1 METVVEQ
8 PPTGEGRQFSHY
20 RIGGTLGE
28 GGFGRVHL
36 AWDERLAREVAI
48 KFAVRDESGQRGLRY
63 EAQRLAAQAHRAFVA
78 VYALEEHAGQL
89 ALVMERIHGNTLAHA
104 LDRAGALPAERVLR
118 LGTAVAEALAVAHH
132 HGWAHGDLK
141 PSNVMLTEC
150 GDVRI
155 LDFGAAAAID
165 PEQTVTTVS
174 AQGVAGT
181 LAYLAPERL
190 LGARAGA
197 SGDIYA
203 LGLVLYEALKG
214 VRDFEV
220 DAAWGGLHRRLHGS
234 AAGRRLPRSMDA
246 ALADLIERMT
256 RRHAQDR
263 PRSMS
268 EVHRRLV
275 KAQEQQRERGRKRAD
290 HRAVLGLIVMFGLFV
305 MFVHDRDMRRTASLT
320 GAEHTAGISDPVAR
334 AEQLLG
340 EFDTSGAVAEAVAL
354 LEGRL
359 AADPHDAGAAALL
372 AIGYC
377 LRYAGDERDE
387 VWLKRARQAAEQAER
402 EEPQQAL
409 VQAAR
414 GWVEEYL
421 NNKAGAEGHYLRAR
435 RLDPDDR
442 HALLGLAR
450 LYSQSDRAALAQR
463 VLTDAMRRHPGD
475 RGFVDTQGTLLYQQG
490 DLAGAEQAF
499 RRSILLKPSGV
510 QAYVSLSGVL
520 LRANRIDDGL
530 HVLQQGLRHGSNGR
544 LYGNLGTLLYMR
556 GDYAEAATAFER
568 ALSDAK
574 GSPNDYLKWANLG
587 DTLRWLPGREAQA
600 HAAHLRALQMVD
612 TLLQRSPDSATLQ
625 SRSAVYAARLGQA
638 SLARQRIEAAL
649 GRGSNSA
656 DLQFRAALVAELG
669 GARETALTHLQDAIA
684 RGYPTHM
691 IASEPDLLAL
701 RRDRRYHRMLTGKPE

>member
-1 METVVEQ
+1 MDNVVEQ
-8 PPTGEGRQFSHY
+8 PSTGAGQQFSHY

-28 GGFGRVHL
+28 GGFGRVRL

-48 KFAVRDESGQRGLRY
+48 KFSIGDESGQRGLRY

-89 ALVMERIHGNTLAHA
+89 AMVMERIRGITLAQA
-104 LDRAGALPAERVLR
+104 LDRTGALPAERVLR
-118 LGTAVAEALAVAHH
+118 LGAAVAEALAVAHR

-165 PEQTVTTVS
+165 PEQTVSTVTAQS
-174 AQGVAGT
+174 AAGT

-203 LGLVLYEALKG
+203 LGLVLHEALKG
-214 VRDFEV
+214 SRDFEAS
-220 DAAWGGLHRRLHGS
+220 AAWGGLHRRLHGG
-234 AAGRRLPRSMDA
+234 AAGRRLPRGTDA
-246 ALADLIERMT
+246 ALTDLVERMT

-268 EVHRRLV
+268 DVHRALL
-275 KAQEQQRERGRKRAD
+275 KAQEQRHERSRKRAEQ
-290 HRAVLGLIVMFGLFV
+290 RGVLGLIVLFGLLAVFIQA
-305 MFVHDRDMRRTASLT
+305 RDVRLA
-320 GAEHTAGISDPVAR
+320 GAEAVAEAGAAIDPLVR
-334 AEQLLG
+334 AERLLAD
-340 EFDTSGAVAEAVAL
+340 FDQAGTVAEAVAL
-354 LEGRL
+354 LEQRL
-359 AADPHDAGAAALL
+359 ASDPHDAGAAALL

-377 LRYAGDERDE
+377 LSYAGDERDE
-387 VWLKRARQAAEQAER
+387 VWLSRARAAAQQAER
-402 EEPQQAL
+402 EEPQRAI

-421 NNKAGAEGHYLRAR
+421 NNKADAEAHYLRAR
-435 RLDPDDR
+435 MLDPGDR

-450 LYSQSDRAALAQR
+450 LYAQSGRASQAQQVLA
-463 VLTDAMRRHPGD
+463 DAMRRLPAD

-499 RRSILLKPSGV
+499 HRSILLKPNGV

-520 LRANRIDDGL
+520 LRANRLDEAL
-530 HVLQQGLRHGSNGR
+530 HVLQQGLRQGSNGR

-600 HAAHLRALQMVD
+600 RAAHQRALQMVD

-625 SRSAVYAARLGQA
+625 SRSALYAARLGQA
-638 SLARQRIEAAL
+638 SLARQRIDAAL
-649 GRGSNSA
+649 AGGNNNA

-669 GARETALTHLQDAIA
+669 GRREAALAHLQDAIA
-684 RGYPTHM
+684 RGYPPHM
-691 IASEPDLLAL
+691 IAGEPDLLAL
-701 RRDRRYHRMLTGKPE
+701 RRDRRYHRMLTGKTE

>member
-1 METVVEQ
+1 MDTVVEQ
-8 PPTGEGRQFSHY
+8 PSTGEGQQFSHY

-28 GGFGRVHL
+28 GGFGRVCL

-48 KFAVRDESGQRGLRY
+48 KFSIGDESGQRGLRY

-89 ALVMERIHGNTLAHA
+89 AMVMERIRGITLAQA
-104 LDRAGALPAERVLR
+104 LDRTGALPAERVLR
-118 LGTAVAEALAVAHH
+118 LGASVAEALAVAHR

-165 PEQTVTTVS
+165 PEQTVSTVTAQS
-174 AQGVAGT
+174 AAGT

-203 LGLVLYEALKG
+203 LGLVLHEALKG
-214 VRDFEV
+214 GRDFEAG
-220 DAAWGGLHRRLHGS
+220 AAWGGLHRRLHGG
-234 AAGRRLPRSMDA
+234 AAGRRLPRGTDA
-246 ALADLIERMT
+246 ALTDLVERMT

-268 EVHRRLV
+268 DVHRTLL
-275 KAQEQQRERGRKRAD
+275 KAQEQRHERRRKRAEQ
-290 HRAVLGLIVMFGLFV
+290 RAVLGLIVLFGLLAVFIQA
-305 MFVHDRDMRRTASLT
+305 RDARQAGSETVAEV
-320 GAEHTAGISDPVAR
+320 GAAIDPVVR
-334 AEQLLG
+334 AERLLAD
-340 EFDTSGAVAEAVAL
+340 FDQAGTVAEAVAL
-354 LEGRL
+354 LEQRL
-359 AADPHDAGAAALL
+359 ASDPHDAGAAALL

-387 VWLKRARQAAEQAER
+387 VWLSRARAAAQHAER
-402 EEPQQAL
+402 EEPQRAI

-421 NNKAGAEGHYLRAR
+421 NNKADAEAHYLRAR
-435 RLDPDDR
+435 VLDPGDR

-450 LYSQSDRAALAQR
+450 LYAQSGRARLAQQ
-463 VLTDAMRRHPGD
+463 VLADAMRRLPAD
-475 RGFVDTQGTLLYQQG
+475 RSFVDTQGTLLYQQG

-520 LRANRIDDGL
+520 LRANRLDEAL
-530 HVLQQGLRHGSNGR
+530 HVLQQGLRQGSNGR

-600 HAAHLRALQMVD
+600 HAAHQRALQMVD
-612 TLLQRSPDSATLQ
+612 TLLQRSPDSVTLQ
-625 SRSAVYAARLGQA
+625 SRSALYAARLGQA
-638 SLARQRIEAAL
+638 SLARQRIDAAL
-649 GRGSNSA
+649 AGGNDNA

-669 GARETALTHLQDAIA
+669 GRREAALAHLRDAIA
-684 RGYPTHM
+684 RGYPPHM
-691 IASEPDLLAL
+691 IAGEPDLLAL
-701 RRDRRYHRMLTGKPE
+701 RRDRRYHRMLTGKTE

>member
-1 METVVEQ
+1 MDTVVEQ
-8 PPTGEGRQFSHY
+8 PSTGEGQQFSHY

-28 GGFGRVHL
+28 GGFGRVRL

-48 KFAVRDESGQRGLRY
+48 KFSIGDESGQRGLRY
-63 EAQRLAAQAHRAFVA
+63 EAQRLAAQAHRVFVA

-89 ALVMERIHGNTLAHA
+89 AMVMERIRGITLAQA
-104 LDRAGALPAERVLR
+104 LDRTGALPAERVLR
-118 LGTAVAEALAVAHH
+118 LGAAVAEALAVAHR

-165 PEQTVTTVS
+165 PEQTVSTVTAQS
-174 AQGVAGT
+174 AAGT

-190 LGARAGA
+190 LGARACA

-203 LGLVLYEALKG
+203 LGLVLHEALKG
-214 VRDFEV
+214 SRDFEAG
-220 DAAWGGLHRRLHGS
+220 AAWGGLHRRLHGG
-234 AAGRRLPRSMDA
+234 AAGRRLPRGTDA
-246 ALADLIERMT
+246 ALTDLVERMT

-268 EVHRRLV
+268 DVHRALL
-275 KAQEQQRERGRKRAD
+275 KAQEQRHERSRKRAER
-290 HRAVLGLIVMFGLFV
+290 RAVLGLIVLFGLLAVFIQA
-305 MFVHDRDMRRTASLT
+305 RDVRLA
-320 GAEHTAGISDPVAR
+320 GAEAVAEAGAAIDPLVR
-334 AEQLLG
+334 AERLLAD
-340 EFDTSGAVAEAVAL
+340 FDQAGTVAEAVAL
-354 LEGRL
+354 LEQRL
-359 AADPHDAGAAALL
+359 ASDPHDAGAAALL

-377 LRYAGDERDE
+377 LSYAGDERDE
-387 VWLKRARQAAEQAER
+387 VWLSRARAAAQQAER
-402 EEPQQAL
+402 EEPQQAI

-421 NNKAGAEGHYLRAR
+421 NNKADAEAHYLRAR
-435 RLDPDDR
+435 MLDPSDR

-450 LYSQSDRAALAQR
+450 LYAQSGRASQAQQVLA
-463 VLTDAMRRHPGD
+463 DAMRRLPAD

-499 RRSILLKPSGV
+499 HRSILLKPNGV

-520 LRANRIDDGL
+520 LRANRLDEAL
-530 HVLQQGLRHGSNGR
+530 HVLQQGLRQGSNGR

-600 HAAHLRALQMVD
+600 RAAHQRALQMVD

-625 SRSAVYAARLGQA
+625 SRSALYAARLGQA
-638 SLARQRIEAAL
+638 SLARQRIDAAL
-649 GRGSNSA
+649 AGGNNNA

-669 GARETALTHLQDAIA
+669 GRREAALAHLQDAIA
-684 RGYPTHM
+684 RGYPPHM
-691 IASEPDLLAL
+691 IAGEPDLLAL
-701 RRDRRYHRMLTGKPE
+701 RRDRRYHRMLTGKTE